1 MRELGTI
8 TPSAEDFE
16 NLAGHHRVIPVT
28 LTVLADGLTP
38 VGIYRRLAADEPGT
52 FLMESAA
59 QGGVWSRYS
68 FIGAGS
74 AATLTTRREG
84 EGEGEEEGAVAHWL
98 GEPPAGRPT
107 EGDPIE
113 VLRAT
118 LDLLSTDVRQ
128 GLGQDLPNLLSG
140 MAGFLGWPT
149 VRRWEQLPS
158 PPPDDLG
165 LPEMA
170 MNLITDLAVHDTVD
184 GTVTLVANAINHNG
198 LASGAPEAWA
208 DAEERLRSMAARL
221 IGPARPAAPASAGDV
236 PAEGVPA
243 QGAPGSGDPVSVA
256 PRDWLDLDVSAH
268 VHDSWTHEGFLDAVA
283 RAQQAIVDGEVFQIV
298 VSRRFSAPTTAS
310 GLDIYRVLRAMNP
323 SPYMYLFSFEKPGP
337 DGGRYQIIGSSPE
350 ALVTVNDGSVI
361 THPIAGSQP
370 RGATVEDDHLHE
382 KLLVNDQKERA
393 EHLMLVDL
401 SRNDLSKVCVPGSV
415 SVTQFMEVERF
426 SHIMHLVSHVE
437 GRLEP
442 GQKALDVL
450 AAAFPAGTLSG
461 APKPRALQLL
471 DEWEPQERGP
481 YGGVVGYFDLAGNMD
496 MAINIRA
503 ATLVDGTA
511 YVQAGAGIVADSDP
525 ETEAAETVTK
535 SSAPMRAVLAA
546 GLLTTLDPEVTP

>member
-8 TPSAEDFE
+8 TPSAEEFAS
-16 NLAGHHRVIPVT
+16 LAGLHRVIPVT

-74 AATLTTRREG
+74 AATLTTRRQG
-84 EGEGEEEGAVAHWL
+84 HGDDAGPATVHWL
-98 GEPPAGRPT
+98 GEPPAGVPT

-118 LDLLSTDVRQ
+118 LDLLATDVRE
-128 GLGQDLPNLLSG
+128 GVGADLPNLVSG

-149 VRRWEQLPS
+149 VRRWEKLPAA
-158 PPPDDLG
+158 PPDDLG
-165 LPEMA
+165 LPELA
-170 MNLITDLAVHDTVD
+170 LNLITDLAVHDTVD

-198 LASGAPEAWA
+198 LASGAQEAWA
-208 DAEERLRSMAARL
+208 DAVGRLRAMAARL
-221 IGPARPAAPASAGDV
+221 AAGPAG
-236 PAEGVPA
+236 
-243 QGAPGSGDPVSVA
+243 GADPVSVA
-256 PRDWLDLDVSAH
+256 PADWLATDVSAH

-283 RAQQAIVDGEVFQIV
+283 KAQQAIVDGEVFQIV
-298 VSRRFSAPTTAS
+298 VSRRFSAATEAT

-323 SPYMYLFSFEKPGP
+323 SPYMYLFTFEKP
-337 DGGRYQIIGSSPE
+337 DGGRYQIVGSSPE

-361 THPIAGSQP
+361 THPIAGSRP

-382 KLLVNDQKERA
+382 KSLVNDEKERA

-442 GQKALDVL
+442 GRKALDVL

-471 DEWEPQERGP
+471 DAWEPQERGP

-496 MAINIRA
+496 MAINIRS

-511 YVQAGAGIVADSDP
+511 YVQAGAGIVADSVP
-525 ETEAAETVTK
+525 ESEAAETVTK

-546 GLLTTLDPEVTP
+546 GRLRTLVPEGAEAS

>member
-16 NLAGHHRVIPVT
+16 DLAGQHRVIPVT

-74 AATLTTRREG
+74 AATLTTRRQGG
-84 EGEGEEEGAVAHWL
+84 EAVAHWL
-98 GEPPAGRPT
+98 GDPPAGVPT
-107 EGDPIE
+107 QGDPIE

-118 LDLLSTDVRQ
+118 LDLLSTDVRE
-128 GLGQDLPNLLSG
+128 GLGDDLPNLVSG
-140 MAGFLGWPT
+140 LAGFLGWPT
-149 VRRWEQLPS
+149 VRRWEKLPS

-198 LASGAPEAWA
+198 LASGAREAWT
-208 DAEERLRSMAARL
+208 DAVERLRSMAVRL
-221 IGPARPAAPASAGDV
+221 TGPASPGAATWAGGMT
-236 PAEGVPA
+236 EGGV
-243 QGAPGSGDPVSVA
+243 PGSGDPVSVA
-256 PRDWLDLDVSAH
+256 PKDWLNLDVSAH

-283 RAQQAIVDGEVFQIV
+283 KAQQAIVDGEVFQIV
-298 VSRRFSAPTTAS
+298 VSRRFSAETTAS

-337 DGGRYQIIGSSPE
+337 DGGRYQIVGSSPE

-511 YVQAGAGIVADSDP
+511 YVQAGAGIVADSVP

-546 GLLTTLDPEVTP
+546 GLLSTLDPEVTP

>member
-8 TPSAEDFE
+8 IPSAEEFE
-16 NLAGHHRVIPVT
+16 ALAGAHRVIPVT

-74 AATLTTRREG
+74 AATLTTQGSE
-84 EGEGEEEGAVAHWL
+84 AHWQ
-98 GEPPAGRPT
+98 GEPPAGVPT
-107 EGDPIE
+107 EGDPVD
-113 VLRAT
+113 VLRET
-118 LDLLSTDVRQ
+118 LDLLATDVRD
-128 GLGQDLPNLLSG
+128 GVGRDLPNLVSG

-149 VRRWEQLPS
+149 VRRWESLHN

-184 GTVTLVANAINHNG
+184 GTVTLVANAINRNG
-198 LASGAPEAWA
+198 LDSGAREAWQ
-208 DAEERLRSMAARL
+208 DAVRRLRSMVERL
-221 IGPARPAAPASAGDV
+221 TAGPESGPESGSAS
-236 PAEGVPA
+236 
-243 QGAPGSGDPVSVA
+243 GSASGQDPVSVA
-256 PRDWLDLDVSAH
+256 PADWLDVDVSAH

-283 RAQQAIVDGEVFQIV
+283 KAQQAIVDGEVFQIV
-298 VSRRFSAPTTAS
+298 VSRRFSTQTAAS

-323 SPYMYLFSFEKPGP
+323 SPYMYLFTFSKP
-337 DGGRYQIIGSSPE
+337 DGGRYQIVGSSPE

-382 KLLVNDQKERA
+382 KLLVNDEKERA

-442 GQKALDVL
+442 GQRALDVL

-496 MAINIRA
+496 MAINIRS
-503 ATLVDGTA
+503 ATLMDGTA
-511 YVQAGAGIVADSDP
+511 YVQAGAGIVADSVP

-546 GLLTTLDPEVTP
+546 GQLRSVERTLDNSLESTVESA

>member
-8 TPSAEDFE
+8 TPTAEDFE
-16 NLAGHHRVIPVT
+16 SLAGEHRVIPVT

-74 AATLTTRREG
+74 AATLTTR
-84 EGEGEEEGAVAHWL
+84 GAEAYWQ
-98 GEPPAGRPT
+98 GEPPAGVPT
-107 EGDPIE
+107 QGDPVE

-118 LDLLSTDVRQ
+118 LDLLASDVRD
-128 GLGQDLPNLLSG
+128 GVGKDLPNLVSG

-149 VRRWEQLPS
+149 VRRWEKLPS

-198 LASGAPEAWA
+198 LASGASAAWS
-208 DAEERLRSMAARL
+208 DAQQRLHSMAQRLTGGAGEERAA
-221 IGPARPAAPASAGDV
+221 
-236 PAEGVPA
+236 
-243 QGAPGSGDPVSVA
+243 QDPVSVA
-256 PRDWLDLDVSAH
+256 PPNWLDMDVSTH

-283 RAQQAIVDGEVFQIV
+283 KAQRAIVDGEVFQIV
-298 VSRRFSAPTTAS
+298 VSRRFSAQTTAS

-323 SPYMYLFSFEKPGP
+323 SPYMYLFTFSKP
-337 DGGRYQIIGSSPE
+337 DGGQYQIVGSSPE
-350 ALVTVNDGSVI
+350 ALVTVKDGSVI

-370 RGATVEDDHLHE
+370 RGATVEDDHSHE
-382 KLLVNDQKERA
+382 KLLVNDEKERA

-442 GQKALDVL
+442 GQRSLDVL

-496 MAINIRA
+496 MAINIRS

-546 GLLTTLDPEVTP
+546 GQLRAVDIQDTVDNSDIVDIADTVKNTGESS

>member
-8 TPSAEDFE
+8 TPTAEEFE
-16 NLAGHHRVIPVT
+16 TLAGAHRVIPVT

-74 AATLTTRREG
+74 AATLTTRDSM
-84 EGEGEEEGAVAHWL
+84 AHWQ
-98 GEPPAGRPT
+98 GEPPAGVPT
-107 EGDPIE
+107 EGDPVQ
-113 VLRAT
+113 VLRET
-118 LDLLSTDVRQ
+118 LDLLATP
-128 GLGQDLPNLLSG
+128 GQDGVGRDRPNLVSG

-149 VRRWEQLPS
+149 VRRWEGLHH

-198 LASGAPEAWA
+198 LASGASGAWN
-208 DAEERLRSMAARL
+208 DAVQRLHSMAARL
-221 IGPARPAAPASAGDV
+221 TAAP
-236 PAEGVPA
+236 
-243 QGAPGSGDPVSVA
+243 GAVGTVHDPVSVA
-256 PRDWLDLDVSAH
+256 PPDWLDVDVAAH

-283 RAQQAIVDGEVFQIV
+283 KAQQAIVDGEVFQIV
-298 VSRRFSAPTTAS
+298 VSRRFSAQTEAS

-323 SPYMYLFSFEKPGP
+323 SPYMYLFTFSKP
-337 DGGRYQIIGSSPE
+337 DGGRYQIVGSSPE

-382 KLLVNDQKERA
+382 KLLVNDEKERA

-442 GQKALDVL
+442 GQRALDVL

-496 MAINIRA
+496 MAINIRS

-546 GLLTTLDPEVTP
+546 GQLRTVDGTLDGAEEGAVEGTVETP

>member
-8 TPSAEDFE
+8 TPSAEEFE
-16 NLAGHHRVIPVT
+16 VLASAHRVIPVT

-38 VGIYRRLAADEPGT
+38 VGIYRRLAADAPGT

-74 AATLTTRREG
+74 AATLTTR
-84 EGEGEEEGAVAHWL
+84 GAEAHWQ
-98 GEPPAGRPT
+98 GVPPAGVPT
-107 EGDPIE
+107 EGDPVE

-118 LDLLSTDVRQ
+118 LDLLATDVRD
-128 GLGQDLPNLLSG
+128 GVGRDLPNLVSG

-149 VRRWEQLPS
+149 VRRWEGLRN

-198 LASGAPEAWA
+198 LASGARAAWD
-208 DAEERLRSMAARL
+208 DAVRRLDSMAARL
-221 IGPARPAAPASAGDV
+221 TG
-236 PAEGVPA
+236 GVS
-243 QGAPGSGDPVSVA
+243 QDPVSVA
-256 PRDWLDLDVSAH
+256 PPDWLDVDVSAH

-283 RAQQAIVDGEVFQIV
+283 KAQRAIVDGEVFQIV
-298 VSRRFSAPTTAS
+298 VSRRFSAQTTAS

-323 SPYMYLFSFEKPGP
+323 SPYMYLFTFENP
-337 DGGRYQIIGSSPE
+337 DGGRYQIVGSSPE

-382 KLLVNDQKERA
+382 KLLVNDEKERA

-442 GQKALDVL
+442 GQRALDVL

-496 MAINIRA
+496 MAINIRS

-546 GLLTTLDPEVTP
+546 GRLRAVESAVSTAEGTVSTGGTA

>member
-1 MRELGTI
+1 M
-8 TPSAEDFE
+8 
-16 NLAGHHRVIPVT
+16 
-28 LTVLADGLTP
+28 
-38 VGIYRRLAADEPGT
+38 
-52 FLMESAA
+52 
-59 QGGVWSRYS
+59 
-68 FIGAGS
+68 
-74 AATLTTRREG
+74 
-84 EGEGEEEGAVAHWL
+84 
-98 GEPPAGRPT
+98 
-107 EGDPIE
+107 
-113 VLRAT
+113 
-118 LDLLSTDVRQ
+118 
-128 GLGQDLPNLLSG
+128 
-140 MAGFLGWPT
+140 
-149 VRRWEQLPS
+149 
-158 PPPDDLG
+158 
-165 LPEMA
+165 
-170 MNLITDLAVHDTVD
+170 
-184 GTVTLVANAINHNG
+184 
-198 LASGAPEAWA
+198 
-208 DAEERLRSMAARL
+208 
-221 IGPARPAAPASAGDV
+221 
-236 PAEGVPA
+236 
-243 QGAPGSGDPVSVA
+243 PGSGDPVSVA
-256 PRDWLDLDVSAH
+256 PKDWLNLDVSAH

-283 RAQQAIVDGEVFQIV
+283 KAQQAIVDGEVFQIV
-298 VSRRFSAPTTAS
+298 VSRRFSAETTAS

-337 DGGRYQIIGSSPE
+337 DGGRYQIVGSSPE

-511 YVQAGAGIVADSDP
+511 YVQAGAGIVADSVP

-546 GLLTTLDPEVTP
+546 GLLSTLDPEVTP

>member
-8 TPSAEDFE
+8 TPSAEEFE
-16 NLAGHHRVIPVT
+16 SLAGQHRVIPVT

-74 AATLTTRREG
+74 SATLTTCQQAG
-84 EGEGEEEGAVAHWL
+84 EARAHWL
-98 GEPPAGRPT
+98 GEPPAGVPT

-118 LDLLSTDVRQ
+118 LDLLSTDVRD
-128 GLGQDLPNLLSG
+128 GLGKDLPNLVSG

-149 VRRWEQLPS
+149 VRRWEKLPS

-198 LASGAPEAWA
+198 LASGASEAWTNA
-208 DAEERLRSMAARL
+208 VERLRSMATRL
-221 IGPARPAAPASAGDV
+221 TGPALPETTAS
-236 PAEGVPA
+236 AEGVPA
-243 QGAPGSGDPVSVA
+243 TGDPVSVA
-256 PRDWLDLDVSAH
+256 PRDWLDLDVSSH

-283 RAQQAIVDGEVFQIV
+283 KAQQAIMDGEVFQIV
-298 VSRRFSAPTTAS
+298 VSRRFSAETTAS

-350 ALVTVNDGSVI
+350 ALVTVNDGSVV

-370 RGATVEDDHLHE
+370 RGATVEDDHLRE
-382 KLLVNDQKERA
+382 KMLVNDQKERA

-546 GLLTTLDPEVTP
+546 GLLSTLDPEVTP

>member
-16 NLAGHHRVIPVT
+16 DLAGQHRVIPVT

-74 AATLTTRREG
+74 AATLTTRRQG
-84 EGEGEEEGAVAHWL
+84 GDAVAHWL
-98 GEPPAGRPT
+98 GEPPAGLPT

-118 LDLLSTDVRQ
+118 LDLLSTDVRD
-128 GLGQDLPNLLSG
+128 GLGKDLPNLVSG

-149 VRRWEQLPS
+149 VRRWEKLPS

-198 LASGAPEAWA
+198 LASGAREAWS
-208 DAEERLRSMAARL
+208 DAVERLRSMATRL
-221 IGPARPAAPASAGDV
+221 TGPAMHDGAVPAGRVSAGSM
-236 PAEGVPA
+236 PA
-243 QGAPGSGDPVSVA
+243 GAPGSGDPVSVA
-256 PRDWLDLDVSAH
+256 PRDWLNLDVSAH

-283 RAQQAIVDGEVFQIV
+283 KAQQAIVDGEVFQIV
-298 VSRRFSAPTTAS
+298 VSRRFSAETTAS

-337 DGGRYQIIGSSPE
+337 DGGRYQIVGSSPE

-511 YVQAGAGIVADSDP
+511 YVQAGAGIVADSVP

-546 GLLTTLDPEVTP
+546 GLLSTLDPEEVTP

>member
-1 MRELGTI
+1 MRELGGI
-8 TPSAEDFE
+8 TPSAGEFSV
-16 NLAGHHRVIPVT
+16 LARQHRVIPVT
-28 LTVLADGLTP
+28 MTLLADGLTP
-38 VGIYRRLAADEPGT
+38 VGIYRRLAADVPGT

-74 AATLTTRREG
+74 SATLTTRRVEG
-84 EGEGEEEGAVAHWL
+84 GDGQVGVSAQWL
-98 GEPPAGRPT
+98 GTPPAGVPT
-107 EGDPIE
+107 EGDPLE

-118 LDLLSTDVRQ
+118 LDHLATDAWDGPGSDR
-128 GLGQDLPNLLSG
+128 PNLLSG

-149 VRRWEQLPS
+149 VRRWERLPS

-165 LPEMA
+165 LPELA
-170 MNLITDLAVHDTVD
+170 LNLITDLAVHDNVD
-184 GTVTLVANAINHNG
+184 GTVTLVANAINRDG
-198 LASGAPEAWA
+198 LDSGVEAAHA
-208 DAEERLRSMAARL
+208 DAVARL
-221 IGPARPAAPASAGDV
+221 ESMVRRLTAPTH
-236 PAEGVPA
+236 
-243 QGAPGSGDPVSVA
+243 DPVSTA
-256 PRDWLDLDVSAH
+256 PPGWPDLAPGELATH
-268 VHDSWTHEGFLDAVA
+268 VRDSWTQEGFLDAVA
-283 RAQQAIVDGEVFQIV
+283 KAQQAITDGEVFQIV
-298 VSRRFSAPTTAS
+298 VSRRFSAATDAG
-310 GLDIYRVLRAMNP
+310 GLDVYRVLRAMNP
-323 SPYMYLFSFEKPGP
+323 SPYMYLFTFERP
-337 DGGRYQIIGSSPE
+337 DGGRYQIVGSSPE

-361 THPIAGSQP
+361 THPIAGSRP
-370 RGATVEDDHLHE
+370 RGATVAEDHLHE
-382 KLLVNDQKERA
+382 KDLVNDQKERA

-437 GRLEP
+437 GRLAP
-442 GQKALDVL
+442 GSRALDVL

-496 MAINIRA
+496 MAINIRSA
-503 ATLVDGTA
+503 LLVDGTA
-511 YVQAGAGIVADSDP
+511 YVQAGAGIVADSVP
-525 ETEAAETVTK
+525 EAEAAETVTK

-546 GLLTTLDPEVTP
+546 GRLRTLQVPDAGDEDAQ

>member
-8 TPSAEDFE
+8 TPTAEEFE
-16 NLAGHHRVIPVT
+16 ALAGTHRVIPVT

-38 VGIYRRLAADEPGT
+38 IGIYRRLAADEPGT

-74 AATLTTRREG
+74 AATLTTRDST
-84 EGEGEEEGAVAHWL
+84 AHWQ
-98 GEPPAGRPT
+98 GEPPAGVPT
-107 EGDPIE
+107 EGDPVE
-113 VLRAT
+113 VLRQT
-118 LDLLSTDVRQ
+118 LDLLASDIPGGGGR
-128 GLGQDLPNLLSG
+128 DRPNLVSG

-149 VRRWEQLPS
+149 VRHWEGLPN
-158 PPPDDLG
+158 PPADDLG

-198 LASGAPEAWA
+198 LASGAPAAWE
-208 DAEERLRSMAARL
+208 DAVQRLHSMAARL
-221 IGPARPAAPASAGDV
+221 TAAP
-236 PAEGVPA
+236 
-243 QGAPGSGDPVSVA
+243 GAVHDPVSVA
-256 PRDWLDLDVSAH
+256 PPNWLDVDVAAH

-283 RAQQAIVDGEVFQIV
+283 KAQHAIVEGEVFQIV
-298 VSRRFSAPTTAS
+298 VSRRFSAQTSAS

-323 SPYMYLFSFEKPGP
+323 SPYMYLFSFEKP
-337 DGGRYQIIGSSPE
+337 DGGRYQIVGSSPE

-382 KLLVNDQKERA
+382 KLLVNDEKERA

-442 GQKALDVL
+442 GQRPLDVL

-496 MAINIRA
+496 MAINIRS

-546 GLLTTLDPEVTP
+546 GLLRTVDSTAGTTVESTVETP

>member
-16 NLAGHHRVIPVT
+16 SLAGQHRVIPVT

-74 AATLTTRREG
+74 AATLTTRRQAG
-84 EGEGEEEGAVAHWL
+84 EAVAHWL
-98 GEPPAGRPT
+98 GEPPAGVPT

-118 LDLLSTDVRQ
+118 LDLLSTDVRD
-128 GLGQDLPNLLSG
+128 GLGKDLPNLVSG

-149 VRRWEQLPS
+149 VRRWERLPS
-158 PPPDDLG
+158 SPPDDLG

-198 LASGAPEAWA
+198 LASGAREAWT
-208 DAEERLRSMAARL
+208 DAVERLRSMATRL
-221 IGPARPAAPASAGDV
+221 TGPALSD
-236 PAEGVPA
+236 
-243 QGAPGSGDPVSVA
+243 APGSAGGAAAGGDPVSVA
-256 PRDWLDLDVSAH
+256 PRDWLNLDVSAH

-283 RAQQAIVDGEVFQIV
+283 KAQQAIVDGEVFQIV
-298 VSRRFSAPTTAS
+298 VSRRFSAETTAS

-337 DGGRYQIIGSSPE
+337 DGGRYQIVGSSPE

-382 KLLVNDQKERA
+382 KVLVNDQKERA

-496 MAINIRA
+496 MAINIRS

-546 GLLTTLDPEVTP
+546 GLLSTLDPEAMP